1 MATEYVFSDLFEL
14 QMGKTP
20 SRSESSYWQDGNN
33 PWISIADFPA
43 NSKYITSTK
52 ESISDYA
59 VNKSGIKLI
68 PKNTVIMS
76 FKLSIGKVAITP
88 EAMYSNEA
96 IMAFIDKKKKEIL
109 PDYLF
114 YLLKQKKWNEA
125 TNKAVMGRTLNKA
138 TLSTIRLKLHS
149 SEQQRKIVQIF
160 DNIYSLL
167 GSYRKQLRKLDDLA
181 KARFVEMFGDEC
193 ETVLLS
199 EVAEVTG
206 GLTKNSKR
214 NQFPIKLPYLRVAN
228 VFYNSIDT
236 SEMLEIGLTTGERDK
251 TLLQYGDLLFVEGNG
266 SPEQIGRVAVWR
278 DNVVPCVHQNHLIK
292 ARFVGDKV
300 LPEFAMYYFMT
311 PKGREQIKRKAVST
325 SGLYTLSVSKVAGF
339 TLPQPLFNQQ
349 KAFAAF
355 AAQIDKSKEA
365 VQQALDKTQQL
376 FDSLM
381 QQYFA

>member
-1 MATEYVFSDLFEL
+1 MRVKLGDICDR
-14 QMGKTP
+14 G
-20 SRSESSYWQDGNN
+20 SSNLMQ
-33 PWISIADFPA
+33 
-43 NSKYITSTK
+43 K
-52 ESISDYA
+52 EI
-59 VNKSGIKLI
+59 VNKSGQYPIYGASGQIGSVDFFHQDSPYVAVVKDGAGIGRTMLL
-68 PKNTVIMS
+68 PAKS
-76 FKLSIGKVAITP
+76 SIIGTLQYLLPRPNV
-88 EAMYSNEA
+88 
-96 IMAFIDKKKKEIL
+96 L
-109 PDYLF
+109 PDYLCYVVQYMHLEKYF
-114 YLLKQKKWNEA
+114 SGATIPHIYFRDYKNEEFNLVSIEEQKAIVEI
-125 TNKAVMGRTLNKA
+125 LNK
-138 TLSTIRLKLHS
+138 LQGIIEKRH
-149 SEQQRKIVQIF
+149 Q
-160 DNIYSLL
+160 
-167 GSYRKQLRKLDDLA
+167 QLRKLDDLA

>member
-1 MATEYVFSDLFEL
+1 MTEYLFSNLFEL

-20 SRSESSYWQDGNN
+20 SRSKLEYWDNGIN
-33 PWISIADFPA
+33 PWISIADMSA
-43 NSKYITSTK
+43 SGKYIEQTK
-52 ESISDYA
+52 EFITSLGI
-59 VNKSGIKLI
+59 KESGIKII
-68 PKNTVIMS
+68 PANTVIMS

-88 EAMYSNEA
+88 KPMYSNEA
-96 IMAFIDKKKKEIL
+96 IMAFINKGKEKIKT
-109 PDYLF
+109 DYLY
-114 YLLKQKKWNEA
+114 YLLNQKKWDTTA
-125 TNKAVMGRTLNKA
+125 NKAVMGQTLNKA
-138 TLSTIRLKLHS
+138 NLSAMKLRLHTITKQEEIVAVLDKVSVLIDS
-149 SEQQRKIVQIF
+149 YKQQLQ
-160 DNIYSLL
+160 
-167 GSYRKQLRKLDDLA
+167 KLDDLA

-311 PKGREQIKRKAVST
+311 PKGREQIKKKAVST